1 MMAPLRRMRWVTL
14 LLLIASPAIGG
25 QVLPLLHPCE
35 VQVERILEGDQ
46 AVQAAAHDHAGHSGA
61 TPAPTE
67 SHSEHGDQG
76 CQCIGACHTPAVL
89 AAPASAELAVLAVLP
104 PELRRAS
111 GLEADAPPAS
121 IILDRLPPSTAPPLG

>member
-1 MMAPLRRMRWVTL
+1 MIAALRRMRWVTL

-35 VQVERILEGDQ
+35 AQVERVIEGDQ
-46 AVQAAAHDHAGHSGA
+46 ALASHDHGHSQHA
-61 TPAPTE
+61 PAPTE

-104 PELRRAS
+104 PELRRAEAP
-111 GLEADAPPAS
+111 EADAPPAS
-121 IILDRLPPSTAPPLG
+121 ILLDRLPPSTAPPLA